1 VARHPSNELFN
12 PEHPPW
18 WFDPLVSWLVDIQA
32 ELDTRDAVHL
42 RVWTIEHRREI
53 ASLAAQLMARD
64 RTSGEF
70 LWPVTPLADAY
81 MLPPVAGHPT
91 PLEALPLEE
100 RRQVIALGNLL
111 FVAWRAAL
119 EPTRIEAGVPR
130 DLDHPG
136 DVVGVA
142 RIRGVKTATEG
153 FFHHERDRK
162 PVERSRF
169 LRAKGVAGKTLGATI
184 FFYGWP
190 RVKVTRELT
199 RLATGVDLTVDQ
211 VRALIPPNLQRGTKP
226 TP

>member
-1 VARHPSNELFN
+1 MARRPSNELFN
-12 PEHPPW
+12 PERPPW

-53 ASLAAQLMARD
+53 ASLAPQLMARD

-111 FVAWRAAL
+111 LVAWWAARQ
-119 EPTRIEAGVPR
+119 PTRIEAGGPR

-136 DVVGVA
+136 DVVGVGLV
-142 RIRGVKTATEG
+142 RGADAAAEG
-153 FFHHERDRK
+153 FHHH
-162 PVERSRF
+162 
-169 LRAKGVAGKTLGATI
+169 
-184 FFYGWP
+184 
-190 RVKVTRELT
+190 
-199 RLATGVDLTVDQ
+199 
-211 VRALIPPNLQRGTKP
+211 
-226 TP
+226 